1 MSCKICGRN
10 NCCASFHSI
19 EELREYDEIAEPIKN
34 RILNNANYAFQRL
47 STYTVEN
54 DDDIYVKYSDVED
67 LINDIV
73 D

>member
-1 MSCKICGRN
+1 MSSDICGRN
-10 NCCASFHSI
+10 SCCRSFHSF
-19 EELREYDEIAEPIKN
+19 EEQEEYDRIAENLKD